1 MNLEQLERV
10 KRLARSMR
18 AELETDSTGSAWITN
33 VLTELETKI
42 NEELRNFVWRRYV
55 EAKG

>member
-10 KRLARSMR
+10 RRLARSMR
-18 AELETDSTGSAWITN
+18 AELETDSTGSAWIIN

-55 EAKG
+55 EAEG